1 MIRELRERVKLW
13 MQWFMVP
20 IKAGP
25 LKGMKWSVVSG
36 GNFIRGRYEEFK
48 TEALLKCVKPSDVI
62 YDVGGHVGYYS
73 ILSSVLAGPTGKVF
87 VFEPRPLNVAF
98 LKRHIKF
105 NDIENITLVEAAVSD
120 KAGDA
125 GFDDN
130 TGSGTGHLSADGD
143 LKVATIVLD
152 EFVDG
157 KSHPDPDF
165 LKMDIE
171 GGEIGALDGARKI
184 IERARPVLLVAT
196 HGDREHAFV
205 LDYLKQYDYVHEV
218 LNPDALKGDTEI
230 VAFPEKPGA

>member
-48 TEALLKCVKPSDVI
+48 TEALLKCIKPGDVI

-73 ILSSVLAGPTGKVF
+73 ILSSVLAGPTGKVL

-205 LDYLKQYDYVHEV
+205 LDYLEQYDYVHEV
-218 LNPDALKGDTEI
+218 LNPDAIKGDTEI
-230 VAFPEKPGA
+230 VAFPEKTGA